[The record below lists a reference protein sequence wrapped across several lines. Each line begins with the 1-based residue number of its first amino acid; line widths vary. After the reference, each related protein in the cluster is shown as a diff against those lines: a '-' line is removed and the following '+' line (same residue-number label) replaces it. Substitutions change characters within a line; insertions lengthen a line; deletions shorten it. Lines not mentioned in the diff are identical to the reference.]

1 MQKTYASFYLPSEET
16 EVKYPDKELTD
27 RNSLYMRCKCSKSR
41 YVSTE
46 ESSYMQNIAENMD
59 LQGVTATVQRYATC
73 ALSDILLNQPVKD
86 QKMLDYLFN
95 SYAPALNLTLAQSE
109 FNSLQEMYN
118 AALAGQINVAN
129 FVQGFSDSMSAVTEQ
144 MRQENYTKYGEELPI
159 DVVEKFN
166 VNTKAGINR
175 RKVDMIMEY
184 VTQIQDI
191 QLVLV
196 GYIKNENAQFW
207 RSGDYINKLI
217 FIQDSQKA
225 ITLRIGSDFYEE
237 CVLEE
242 MDAEITNI
250 YSIKVTVNLLY
261 NFYVG
266 NYSLEKKDGR
276 IMNPEPSVIGDF
288 PTETKYAGIKYS

>member
-1 MQKTYASFYLPSEET
+1 
-16 EVKYPDKELTD
+16 
-27 RNSLYMRCKCSKSR
+27 
-41 YVSTE
+41 
-46 ESSYMQNIAENMD
+46 
-59 LQGVTATVQRYATC
+59 
-73 ALSDILLNQPVKD
+73 
-86 QKMLDYLFN
+86 
-95 SYAPALNLTLAQSE
+95 
-109 FNSLQEMYN
+109 MYN

-129 FVQGFSDSMSAVTEQ
+129 FVQGFSDSMSAITEQ

-250 YSIKVTVNLLY
+250 YSIKVTVTLKY

-266 NYSLEKKDGR
+266 NYSRGKKDGR
-276 IMNPEPSVIGDF
+276 IMNPEPRIIGDF
-288 PTETKYAGIKYS
+288 PTETIYSGIKSV

>member
-129 FVQGFSDSMSAVTEQ
+129 FVQGFSDSMSAITEQ

-166 VNTKAGINR
+166 FKTEKEIGS
-175 RKVDMIMEY
+175 RKVPIGAVY
-184 VTQIQDI
+184 VTQITDMR
-191 QLVLV
+191 LVLI
-196 GYIKNENAQFW
+196 GHIKNENAQFW

-217 FIQDSQKA
+217 AMQMTEKKI
-225 ITLRIGSDFYEE
+225 ILRMGTDFYENCIIE
-237 CVLEE
+237 KT
-242 MDAEITNI
+242 DAEITSL
-250 YSIKVTVNLLY
+250 YSIKITVTLKY
-261 NFYVG
+261 NFFEG
-266 NYSLEKKDGR
+266 NYSQVKKNIR
-276 IMNPEPSVIGDF
+276 IMNPDPTITGNFPMESVWG
-288 PTETKYAGIKYS
+288 GIKTN

>member
-73 ALSDILLNQPVKD
+73 VLSDILLNQPVKD

-129 FVQGFSDSMSAVTEQ
+129 FVQGFSNSMSAVTEQ

-159 DVVEKFN
+159 DVVEEFN
-166 VNTKAGINR
+166 VNTEKGIAR
-175 RKVDMIMEY
+175 HKVDMISEY

-191 QLVLV
+191 RLILV

-207 RSGDYINKLI
+207 RSCDYINKLI
-217 FIQDSQKA
+217 SMQDKQ
-225 ITLRIGSDFYEE
+225 IHIILRIGSDFYEE
-237 CVLEE
+237 CVLEK
-242 MDAEITNI
+242 MDVKITNI
-250 YSIKVTVNLLY
+250 YSIKITANLLY

-266 NYSLEKKDGR
+266 NYSREKKEGR
-276 IMNPEPSVIGDF
+276 IMNPEPSIRGSF
-288 PTETKYAGIKYS
+288 PTESTYGGIRNG

>member
-1 MQKTYASFYLPSEET
+1 
-16 EVKYPDKELTD
+16 
-27 RNSLYMRCKCSKSR
+27 
-41 YVSTE
+41 
-46 ESSYMQNIAENMD
+46 
-59 LQGVTATVQRYATC
+59 
-73 ALSDILLNQPVKD
+73 
-86 QKMLDYLFN
+86 
-95 SYAPALNLTLAQSE
+95 
-109 FNSLQEMYN
+109 MYN

-129 FVQGFSDSMSAVTEQ
+129 FVQGFSDSMSAITEQ